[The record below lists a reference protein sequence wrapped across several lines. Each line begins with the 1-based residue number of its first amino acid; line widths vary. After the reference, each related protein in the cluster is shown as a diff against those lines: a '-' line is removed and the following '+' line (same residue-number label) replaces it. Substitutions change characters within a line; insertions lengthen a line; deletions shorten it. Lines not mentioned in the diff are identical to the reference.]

1 MARYIHRQGDS
12 RICGAATVNTQTTV
26 RANGRFISIDG
37 DPNTHGGGALKATE
51 TVGKVRINGIA
62 VILNGDPAS
71 PDGLCPIPPHCGP
84 NASSASP
91 NVRAGGN
98 TGGQGPQ

>member
-1 MARYIHRQGDS
+1 MARYVHRNGDS
-12 RICGAATVNTQTTV
+12 RICGAGTVAQQATV
-26 RANGRFISIDG
+26 RANNQPISIQG

-51 TVGKVRINGIA
+51 TVGKVRIGGISI
-62 VILNGDPAS
+62 ILINDPAS

-91 NVRAGGN
+91 NVRAGG
-98 TGGQGPQ
+98 GQKVQ